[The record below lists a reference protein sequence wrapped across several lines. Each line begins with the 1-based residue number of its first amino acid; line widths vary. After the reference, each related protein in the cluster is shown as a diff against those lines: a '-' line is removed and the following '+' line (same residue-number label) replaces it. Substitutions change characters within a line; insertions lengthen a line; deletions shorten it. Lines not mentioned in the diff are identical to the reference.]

1 MTSTATEIPN
11 CRHHGPMTATSA
23 DETAEHGAAGTDYHC
38 PDPVCR
44 NAVLR
49 PPAGT
54 GPEAT
59 IEITHT
65 RADGTLLEGSSKGDG
80 VFEIVRRH
88 RFWFGRSLPG
98 VLFIRQSRDKAADW
112 WSING
117 AAQAL
122 RAEGWTV
129 IIDVDEDARRTFGE
143 AEADR
148 VERAEARAER
158 FEEYA
163 GNAASRS
170 EAAWRGARQIADG
183 IPLGQPIL
191 VGHHSEARA
200 RRDQERIDA
209 GYRKSITED
218 AKAKRYAG
226 RAASAGAYEAFRTNP
241 ARTLRRIKSL
251 EADAR
256 RVEKWLAGKSAGGYT
271 ESLTPARVAELKR
284 RQEELAD
291 ELGYWRHVIEQ
302 AEGEGF
308 RVWGPADFKKG
319 DFAQM
324 RGRWYEVL
332 RVNKVTLSVPGGPD
346 IQPVISLETH
356 AYPGMRGT
364 RPYDEVTGR
373 MSAEQMAELQAGAG
387 KLREE
392 RGSTPV

>member
-1 MTSTATEIPN
+1 MTETTTPA
-11 CRHHGPMTATSA
+11 CRQHGPMTAATV

-54 GPEAT
+54 PEAV

-98 VLFIRQSRDKAADW
+98 VLFIRQSRDKSADW
-112 WSING
+112 WSIN
-117 AAQAL
+117 AAARAL
-122 RAEGWTV
+122 RAVGWTV
-129 IIDVDEDARRTFGE
+129 VIDVDEDTRRSFAE

-148 VERAEARAER
+148 VARAEDRTER

-163 GNAASRS
+163 GNAAARS
-170 EAAWRGARQIADG
+170 DTAWKGARQIADG
-183 IPLGQPIL
+183 IPFGQPIL
-191 VGHHSEARA
+191 VGHHSERRA

-209 GYRKSITED
+209 GYRKSFAEAD
-218 AKAKRYAG
+218 KAKRYAG
-226 RAASAGAYEAFRTNP
+226 RAAASGAYEAFRTNP
-241 ARTLRRIKSL
+241 ARTLRRIKGL
-251 EADAR
+251 EVDAR
-256 RVEKWLAGKSAGGYT
+256 RYEKWLAGESAGGYT

-284 RQEELAD
+284 RQEEVAEELA
-291 ELGYWRHVIEQ
+291 YWRHVIAK
-302 AEGEGF
+302 AEEDGF
-308 RVWGPADFKKG
+308 KVWGSSDFVKG
-319 DFAQM
+319 DFARM

-332 RVNKVTLSVPGGPD
+332 RVNKVTLTVPGGPD
-346 IQPVISLETH
+346 IQHLISLKTH
-356 AYPGMRGT
+356 AYPGMRDT

-373 MSAEQMAELQAGAG
+373 KSAEEMAELLDAARKKRDEKEGGPA
-387 KLREE
+387 
-392 RGSTPV
+392 SA